1 MNRAER
7 RRLAKYGDVEGIRP
21 TSTPNTGDMLVVV
34 LKVMSISLHDEF
46 GFGKIRCSRVIQKVL
61 DMFDAVHTDHLS
73 GADINYMFNEIKG
86 LHIGLK

>member
-7 RRLAKYGDVEGIRP
+7 RRLAKYGEAQGFRPMP
-21 TSTPNTGDMLVVV
+21 TSGDYLLVI
-34 LKVMSISLHDEF
+34 LKVMSIALHDEF
-46 GFGKIRCSRVIQKVL
+46 GFGSVRCARVIQKVL

-86 LHIGLK
+86 LHIGIK